1 MNHNI
6 FIQYLDKDGSSTLTP
21 LDSATCPAPLLF
33 VESGGHEE
41 TNGQSHG
48 YFNRPEGLRIMAAL
62 RHLLR
67 SGLDPDD
74 IGIVRMF
81 SS

>member
-1 MNHNI
+1 MNYNI
-6 FIQYLDKDGSSTLTP
+6 FIQYLDKDGLSTLTP
-21 LDSATCPAPLLF
+21 LDSAVCPASLLF

-41 TNGQSHG
+41 TNCKSQG
-48 YFNRPEGLRIMAAL
+48 YFNRPEGLRIMAVLA
-62 RHLLR
+62 HLVR

-74 IGIVRMF
+74 IGIVSIF